1 MGWDHEGILFSF
13 SILFFSLNSSL
24 GFDQGE
30 EKSLEQV
37 EITQQEAVNK
47 YVIEK
52 PTKKTLSLGSETSL
66 GFLLYCDR
74 RSGRLARYNE
84 FGETGV
90 SEYTAEVR

>member
-1 MGWDHEGILFSF
+1 MVQGGLGDLPP
-13 SILFFSLNSSL
+13 NS
-24 GFDQGE
+24 
-30 EKSLEQV
+30 
-37 EITQQEAVNK
+37 A
-47 YVIEK
+47 
-52 PTKKTLSLGSETSL
+52 L

>member
-1 MGWDHEGILFSF
+1 MKEFYFLFQF
-13 SILFFSLNSSL
+13 FFFSLNSSL

-52 PTKKTLSLGSETSL
+52 PTKKSCL
-66 GFLLYCDR
+66 
-74 RSGRLARYNE
+74 
-84 FGETGV
+84 
-90 SEYTAEVR
+90 